1 MTPFLTAG
9 ATPYSAMTVEAV
21 GDLGYTVSATGT
33 DAFTVSGTLLRMTPD
48 PDAPPPIVMPAP
60 RAPRWE
66 IDELGRILPIR
77 RQ

>member
-1 MTPFLTAG
+1 
-9 ATPYSAMTVEAV
+9 
-21 GDLGYTVSATGT
+21 
-33 DAFTVSGTLLRMTPD
+33 MTPD